1 LVETEPFQP
10 SCPVYAELVDIMGRA
25 TDRLQLQWRR
35 VWEEPAH
42 GILDGWFL
50 PTHKPPARMSLP
62 FLSDLHA
69 GIERVWK
76 NPFSSRLYLHQRA
89 SFAAVEGAVEH
100 GYVSMLP
107 VDETLANYLVSGW
120 SSSLRAL
127 TLSSKLLKTSSCLN
141 DRAYTAAGQ
150 AGAVLHMTE
159 RTRQQVRQVRFCTP
173 LWSSGLPD

>member
-1 LVETEPFQP
+1 LAVIYIYIYIYIEKDVSLVETESFQP

-25 TDRLQLQWRR
+25 SDRLLLQWRR

-89 SFAAVEGAVEH
+89 SFAAVEGAVEN
-100 GYVSMLP
+100 G
-107 VDETLANYLVSGW
+107 
-120 SSSLRAL
+120 
-127 TLSSKLLKTSSCLN
+127 
-141 DRAYTAAGQ
+141 
-150 AGAVLHMTE
+150 
-159 RTRQQVRQVRFCTP
+159 
-173 LWSSGLPD
+173 